1 MKTFPIGGIH
11 AEDNKLSAGKEIEI
25 LKTPKQVII
34 PVSQCLGAPSVPIVK
49 KGDYVKVGQ
58 LIAKGETFI
67 SANIHSSVSGT
78 VVKVEEVG
86 EISSLNR
93 TCIIIDNDGLNTPCD
108 GLISTTELISEVVL
122 NKTEIIDKI
131 KEMGIVGMGG
141 ATFPTHIKM
150 LVPEDKK
157 VDFLIING
165 VECEPY
171 LTSDHA
177 LMLKYA
183 DEIIVGIKILMRALN
198 VDKAIVGI
206 EKNKPDA
213 IEVLK
218 EKAFNSSDIIVEPL
232 KLKYPQGGEKQL
244 IKALTGRSVPS
255 GKLPLEVGCI
265 VCNAGTVFAVYEA
278 VQKNKPLIDR
288 IVTVTGK
295 CLREPKNMKVAI
307 GTPIRELIDN
317 CGGMPDDCTQIIN
330 GGPMM
335 GKAIATLS
343 IPITKGTSGILLFD
357 KKESLRCSPT
367 NCIRC
372 SKCTNVCPMGLEPY
386 LIALLSEKNM
396 VERMESEKIMNCIEC
411 GSCQYTC
418 PAYRP
423 LLDMIRL
430 GKIRTGIAIRN
441 RKKKGN

>member
-25 LKTPKQVII
+25 LNTPKQVVI
-34 PVSQCLGAPSVPIVK
+34 PVSQCLGASSVPTVK

-58 LIAKGETFI
+58 LIAQGETFI

-78 VVKVEEVG
+78 VVKVEEIS
-86 EISSLNR
+86 EINSLNR
-93 TCIIIDNDGLNTPCD
+93 TCIVIDNDGLNTPCD
-108 GLISTTELISEVVL
+108 GLINSTELMSEVVL
-122 NKTEIIDKI
+122 SKTEIIDKI

-171 LTSDHA
+171 LTSDHV

-198 VDKAIVGI
+198 VSKAIVGI

-213 IEVLK
+213 IELLK
-218 EKAFNSSDIIVEPL
+218 EKAINSSDITIEPL

-255 GKLPLEVGCI
+255 GKLPLEVGCV
-265 VCNAGTVFAVYEA
+265 VCNVGTVFAVYEA

-295 CLREPKNMKVAI
+295 CLKEPKNMKVAI
-307 GTPIRELIDN
+307 GTPISELIDN
-317 CGGMPDDCTQIIN
+317 CGGMPNDCVQIIN

-335 GKAIATLS
+335 GKTITTSS
-343 IPITKGTSGILLFD
+343 IPVTKGTSGVLLFD
-357 KKESLRCSPT
+357 KNEAIRCLPT

-386 LIALLSEKNM
+386 LIALLSDKNM
-396 VERMESEKIMNCIEC
+396 VDRMEEEMIMNCIEC
-411 GSCQYTC
+411 GSCHYTC

-430 GKIRTGIAIRN
+430 GKIKTGIAIRN
-441 RKKKGN
+441 RKK